1 MLAWIGSLQPLLL
14 GAVLLWS
21 ARAKLLSRYAT
32 AHARRTAL
40 SPLLGEERAVLA
52 YRLLGGVEAALGA
65 TLLIPGLVRVEAVA
79 ATALSAG
86 FLAYLSY
93 AKIAAPD
100 SSCGCLSSQP
110 IPVNGRSFGRAGLML
125 AGSLLAVVS
134 GAGWVSG
141 LADRPVLGVALLLAE
156 GAAIAVFS
164 PELDHRWLLP
174 LRRLHARLTHPLA
187 SPGAF
192 DVPLE
197 SSVDQLHKS
206 SAWRE
211 LARSLSSDVREH
223 WDSDDWRVL
232 VYSARYAGQTASAIF
247 AVPRLRYEPEAV
259 RAAIVDETGST
270 LLALESHPQPEYA
283 V

>member
-156 GAAIAVFS
+156 GAAIVATSTTAGCCRCAGCTRDS
-164 PELDHRWLLP
+164 PTRSPRPVRSTSRW
-174 LRRLHARLTHPLA
+174 
-187 SPGAF
+187 SP
-192 DVPLE
+192 VWT
-197 SSVDQLHKS
+197 SC
-206 SAWRE
+206 
-211 LARSLSSDVREH
+211 
-223 WDSDDWRVL
+223 
-232 VYSARYAGQTASAIF
+232 T
-247 AVPRLRYEPEAV
+247 
-259 RAAIVDETGST
+259 RAARGVSW
-270 LLALESHPQPEYA
+270 PA